1 MCNVDQLKT
10 EDLYRSTSHELA
22 HATHFQQ
29 VGASNQERARWWS
42 YVFNYEATCIVL
54 SSGAK
59 TYEYPGLPYEERAGI
74 TEMWAHAVGHIC
86 KYEHRQKE
94 IEPYLWVG
102 HYWFAPE
109 IILDLYDNGMTL
121 KKISDCLTS
130 DVVTLEDFQNR
141 LVQNNN
147 TYTSMID
154 GLFNKYFSD

>member
-74 TEMWAHAVGHIC
+74 AEMWAHAVGHIC
-86 KYEHRQKE
+86 EFEYCSLAMGD
-94 IEPYLWVG
+94 YNSG
-102 HYWFAPE
+102 YWFKPE
-109 IILDLYDNGMTL
+109 IIWDLYKCGMTL
-121 KKISDCLTS
+121 KQISVS
-130 DVVTLEDFQNR
+130 MKQDVTTLVKFKEQLIKDNSAYKN
-141 LVQNNN
+141 L
-147 TYTSMID
+147 IEH
-154 GLFNKYFSD
+154 LFAQKLNI